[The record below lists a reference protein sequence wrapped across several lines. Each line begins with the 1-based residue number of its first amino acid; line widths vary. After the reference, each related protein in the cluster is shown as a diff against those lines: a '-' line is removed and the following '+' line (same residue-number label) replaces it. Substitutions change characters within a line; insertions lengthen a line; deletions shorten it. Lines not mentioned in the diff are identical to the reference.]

1 MMSGFRPSQGQLR
14 DKGSEHEPNGQSHQ
28 ASRHPDHTRNAT
40 ALPRDPESGKP
51 ETDALPSGV
60 RFPLRELAPN
70 ASEISRSAQTP

>member
-1 MMSGFRPSQGQLR
+1 MNRMAKVTKQVDTQITL
-14 DKGSEHEPNGQSHQ
+14 EMLL
-28 ASRHPDHTRNAT
+28 

-70 ASEISRSAQTP
+70 ASEYLASAQTP